1 MSALN
6 NTPPSP
12 APQPPQT
19 GDGPPTMP
27 QPGAPDFDQRMR
39 VYEAWQR
46 ERSIAAT
53 TALATAQDR
62 GAAAAEAL
70 LTTPMP
76 TEPALLAAMNRLAAA
91 IEGMPSPGDAPP
103 AEQPAPQAPP
113 EWLPELRAAL
123 QEALAAQTAVLAVLN
138 RVQ

>member
-1 MSALN
+1 MNVLN

-19 GDGPPTMP
+19 GDSPPTMP
-27 QPGAPDFDQRMR
+27 QPGAQDFDQRMR

-53 TALATAQDR
+53 TVLATAQDR

-76 TEPALLAAMNRLAAA
+76 TEPALLTAVNRLSAA
-91 IEGMPSPGDAPP
+91 IEGMPSPGEAPP
-103 AEQPAPQAPP
+103 PAPQAPP
-113 EWLPELRAAL
+113 EWLPDLRAAL
-123 QEALAAQTAVLAVLN
+123 AGLLTVLN